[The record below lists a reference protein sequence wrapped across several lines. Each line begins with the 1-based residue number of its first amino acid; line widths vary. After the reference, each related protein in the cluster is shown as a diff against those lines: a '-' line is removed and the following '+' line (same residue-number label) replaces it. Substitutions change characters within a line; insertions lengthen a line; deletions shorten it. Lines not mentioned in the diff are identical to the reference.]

1 MINTDKSKYMK
12 VVEKIMEEIDNP
24 NQPLDFDFFRD
35 NKVSEEVISKIEHLK
50 LKGQTPLDPLAYQN
64 MMNNKMVESGIHSYR
79 VISDLKNSLSD
90 TLLESKKAQFITK
103 WMYIGMFLVGLALMA
118 FSIIF
123 AFRGQQFLAIAFG
136 SFGMIDIVMHLL
148 SDPPQK
154 MQDSRSNYAQLTVG
168 VLSWFSDLL
177 DKGVMAGQN
186 SQVEAMVISDTSLKT
201 ASKLEAHKKSIEN
214 YLTISDAQI
223 NNTIKLLKIID
234 KVAEPGKKKS
244 EKTERFTK
252 EKVTEEE
259 KTP

>member
-1 MINTDKSKYMK
+1 MYKK
-12 VVEKIMEEIDNP
+12 
-24 NQPLDFDFFRD
+24 R
-35 NKVSEEVISKIEHLK
+35 
-50 LKGQTPLDPLAYQN
+50 
-64 MMNNKMVESGIHSYR
+64 VESGIQSYR

-90 TLLESKKAQFITK
+90 TLIESKRAQFITK

-154 MQDSRSNYAQLTVG
+154 MQDSRSNYAQLTIG
-168 VLSWFSDLL
+168 VLSWFNDLI
-177 DKGVMAGQN
+177 DKSAMAGQN
-186 SQVEAMVISDTSLKT
+186 SQLEGIVFNSKDFNT
-201 ASKLEAHKKSIEN
+201 ASKLEAHKKSIDN

-234 KVAEPGKKKS
+234 KVAEPGRKKS
-244 EKTERFTK
+244 EKTERPTK